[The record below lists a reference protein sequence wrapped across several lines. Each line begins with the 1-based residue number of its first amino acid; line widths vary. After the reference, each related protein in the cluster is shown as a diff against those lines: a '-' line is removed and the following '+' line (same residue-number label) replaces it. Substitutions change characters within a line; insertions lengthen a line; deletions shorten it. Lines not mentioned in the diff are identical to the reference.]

1 MRIAQNTGTAE
12 PAPICGRARAAGG
25 AELLVEIGAC
35 AHAVALAQWAWIALG
50 SRDSGDLGVLD
61 VRGVALGEV

>member
-1 MRIAQNTGTAE
+1 LNPSLGVTFRISSMIALLISVATHTGS
-12 PAPICGRARAAGG
+12 
-25 AELLVEIGAC
+25 EID
-35 AHAVALAQWAWIALG
+35 VIEENLFVPVRRAWIALG

>member
-1 MRIAQNTGTAE
+1 VLEHLRV
-12 PAPICGRARAAGG
+12 G
-25 AELLVEIGAC
+25 AELEEKVRLRVASELRVGDVIAPGAEPR
-35 AHAVALAQWAWIALG
+35 WAWIALG

>member
-1 MRIAQNTGTAE
+1 MIALLISVATHTGS
-12 PAPICGRARAAGG
+12 
-25 AELLVEIGAC
+25 EID
-35 AHAVALAQWAWIALG
+35 VIEENLFVPVRRAWIALG